1 MAIQLEWSN
10 EALEDIEAIATYI
23 EKDSPAYAK
32 SVVSKIFEKAEIIR
46 YFTQLGRI
54 VPELNDSTI
63 REIFVYSYRL
73 IYKIDSNTVLFVA
86 VIHGKRLLENDEN
99 SILDPYIDPLQTK
112 EYLQERANRGSPSGE
127 WE

>member
-1 MAIQLEWSN
+1 MAVQLEWST
-10 EALEDIEAIATYI
+10 EALEDIESIATYI

-32 SVVSKIFEKAEIIR
+32 SVVSKIFEKAEIVR
-46 YFTQLGRI
+46 DFTQLGRI

-86 VIHGKRLLENDEN
+86 VIHGKRLLENHEKG
-99 SILDPYIDPLQTK
+99 IT
-112 EYLQERANRGSPSGE
+112 E
-127 WE
+127 